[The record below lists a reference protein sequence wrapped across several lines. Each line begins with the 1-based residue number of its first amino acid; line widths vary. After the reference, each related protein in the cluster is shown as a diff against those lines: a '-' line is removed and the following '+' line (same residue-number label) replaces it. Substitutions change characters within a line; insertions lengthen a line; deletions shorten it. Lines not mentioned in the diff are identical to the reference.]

1 MMCAERKAMET
12 FTDIYRILHGLESCM
27 DLGAVNL
34 DMISPETLKI
44 SKERWENIWRCCR
57 TKATSKV

>member
-1 MMCAERKAMET
+1 MES
-12 FTDIYRILHGLESCM
+12 FTDIYKILHGLESCM

-57 TKATSKV
+57 TKATSKA